1 METLGKLVVI
11 LAVCGTCF
19 WFGMSL
25 SSKRIAKEAE
35 HDRKTM
41 QEYLAREVRAAE
53 WKEEDRRAAQP
64 AASPARPIQSA
75 RKPVPA
81 STVPDQARGVP
92 PEPTVVRLPCEP
104 VPVTCEGA
112 ACYYDV
118 RADVGACRRLGH
130 GR

>member
-11 LAVCGTCF
+11 LVVCGTCF

-25 SSKRIAKEAE
+25 SSKRIAKSAE
-35 HDRKTM
+35 HERKTM
-41 QEYLAREVRAAE
+41 QEYLAHEVRVAE
-53 WKEEDRRAAQP
+53 WMEEDRRAARP
-64 AASPARPIQSA
+64 APAPARPTASA
-75 RKPVPA
+75 HPA
-81 STVPDQARGVP
+81 VKKLAVPDHARGVP
-92 PEPTVVRLPCEP
+92 PEPTSVRLPCEP
-104 VPVTCEGA
+104 VPVTCEGP